1 MRLCKE
7 AKKSLMW
14 QPAIESRRYGRF
26 RPLHCFA
33 PLTDSILIG
42 GGHHSISAIILQP
55 AAASKR
61 GPRLSVLSERLSRCP
76 CLSACI
82 KLRRAS
88 EVRSDATRTPVP
100 PALAPVCAACV
111 LVGFAFDLGVSR
123 ICATTSSAA
132 VSVCYVRYAPCLD
145 AIFNWSLSAS
155 ATIALTLE
163 RSARA

>member
-1 MRLCKE
+1 
-7 AKKSLMW
+7 MW

-26 RPLHCFA
+26 RPLPCFA

-42 GGHHSISAIILQP
+42 GGHHSISAIILQRQ
-55 AAASKR
+55 AREAHVF
-61 GPRLSVLSERLSRCP
+61 LF
-76 CLSACI
+76 CLNVYRAVCLHI

-88 EVRSDATRTPVP
+88 ERGAERCDEDT
-100 PALAPVCAACV
+100 CAARARDRPRSCV
-111 LVGFAFDLGVSR
+111 PHVCWLAFDLGVSR

-132 VSVCYVRYAPCLD
+132 VSVCCVRYAPCLD

-155 ATIALTLE
+155 STIALTLE